1 MRVAPECFPCFA
13 RQIEKTGRIAGASDG
28 EIRKIIEE
36 FNAAH
41 PPVCGEVTP
50 AELGGSAYHL
60 LSRATGVRD
69 PYGPAKRESIRKA
82 LALYPVVKAMV
93 DASEDRLLAAA
104 KAAIAGNIIDFGVP
118 SDSDP
123 TAGVEQAI
131 HLPLAI
137 DHYPEFKRR
146 LGEARSVLY
155 LADNAGET
163 VFDRVLIEEL
173 GQPVTYAVRES
184 PIINDALAED
194 AVRSGIGAVARIVSS
209 GCSTPGTIRNFCSP
223 EFLKLLDSADL
234 IISKGQGNYEGLSDE
249 LLPVFFLLMAKCEPV
264 ARDLGVPLG
273 SLVLFRAA
281 AGAVALSKKND

>member
-13 RQIEKTGRIAGASDG
+13 RQIEKTGRISGASDG
-28 EIRKIIEE
+28 DIRKIIEE
-36 FNAAH
+36 FNAVH

-50 AELGGSAYHL
+50 AELGGSAYRL

-69 PYGPAKRESIRKA
+69 PYGPAKSESIRKA
-82 LALYPVVKAMV
+82 LALYPAVKAMV
-93 DASEDRLLAAA
+93 EASEDRLLAAA
-104 KAAIAGNIIDFGVP
+104 KAAIAGNVIDFGIP
-118 SDSDP
+118 TDSDP
-123 TAGVEQAI
+123 IAGVEKAI
-131 HLPLAI
+131 HLPLTI
-137 DHYPEFKRR
+137 DDHPEFKRR

-194 AVRSGIGAVARIVSS
+194 AESSGIGAVARIVSS
-209 GCSTPGTIRNFCSP
+209 GCSTPGTIRKFCSP
-223 EFLKLLDSADL
+223 EFLEILDSADL

-273 SLVLFRAA
+273 SLVLFGDRQ
-281 AGAVALSKKND
+281 LNCPNS